1 MKIVTREYVCFT
13 NNKQSLYNYSVDR
26 ESIVYELRHKKF
38 KLETKLYITLFLSFN
53 LISIK
58 NDLYFL
64 LIKDM

>member
-1 MKIVTREYVCFT
+1 MKILTREYVCFT
-13 NNKQSLYNYSVDR
+13 NNEQSLYNYSV

-38 KLETKLYITLFLSFN
+38 ELKTKLYITLFLSFN

-58 NDLYFL
+58 HDLYFL